1 METKVNHATDGDR
14 FVTRQGAAELLSM
27 SAAYLA
33 KLACYR
39 RGPRFTKFG
48 EADRSPVRYRVAD
61 VLAWASDPEGDR
73 KSTRLNSSHHV
84 PSRMPSSA

>member
-61 VLAWASDPEGDR
+61 VLAWASDPEGHER
-73 KSTRLNSSHHV
+73 EVWGEAKHGNSNG
-84 PSRMPSSA
+84 

>member
-61 VLAWASDPEGDR
+61 VLAWARDPAGHELAVWGETET
-73 KSTRLNSSHHV
+73 KNGKGK
-84 PSRMPSSA
+84 A